1 MWAPLYLAL
10 FGFAIYLTHL
20 WLVSKTEVQVTSL
33 FATGAWFFLALSG
46 GTLDHVSGGEE
57 VTVITTGAF
66 QMFCLA
72 FGALSLIAAVGYQM
86 NVYPAE
92 ETGIEA
98 EEFSAR

>member
-10 FGFAIYLTHL
+10 FAFAIYLTHL
-20 WLVSKTEVQVTSL
+20 WLVRKIEIQVTTL
-33 FATGAWFFLALSG
+33 FATAAWFFLALSG
-46 GTLDHVSGGEE
+46 GTLDHVSAGEE

-72 FGALSLIAAVGYQM
+72 LGALSLIAAVGYQM